1 MTKIIASLMLST
13 ALLPVAVS
21 KAASTVDKATNDTD
35 TAATMVATDQA
46 VNGQNNYVQSGKTPA
61 ATPATTSQATTST
74 ASASV
79 TSGSQASSTV
89 SRQDADA
96 SAANTTSTVAPA
108 RSVASRPV
116 ASSAAPTS
124 TPVSAASQ
132 ATSVGS
138 TAVSQAT
145 VTPTSA
151 ATVTTSATSSA
162 TNSATASEA
171 PVSATPTAD
180 QALSAVDEAT
190 AVASQ
195 ESIKQP
201 VAATSIVTHTVT
213 SAAPVRAE
221 SVANSAAMAIEP
233 EDMTVGSAADEAVAP
248 AMNDYQQTFFNQ
260 IKAGALEGWRKYGV
274 LPSITAAQAIIESDW
289 GRSALSTQGN
299 NLFGIKGAYQGQ
311 SIYFETNEWVNGQ
324 YITVR
329 AAFRQYPNWSAS
341 VEDHGAFLVDN
352 SRYHNLLG
360 VTDYQTVARLLQSD
374 GYATDP
380 NYATTLINTI
390 NSYRLQDW
398 DHEVTG
404 TTPEKPAENE
414 TAGTYKF
421 TKTVDIH
428 TAASMQ
434 SAVVGTYDAGESVHY
449 NGKVVAD
456 GYTWLRYQSYS
467 GATHYIAISG
477 DDSVT
482 VTPATGTF
490 KFTTTT
496 NIRDGASRSAK
507 IVGTY
512 DTGETVHY
520 NGKIEAEGITW
531 LRYQSYS
538 GATHYVAI
546 GDDVAVTAPSV
557 EAATGA
563 YRFTADTAIKSA
575 PRSTATTVGTYR
587 TGETVYYNGKVT
599 IDGQTWLRYRS
610 YSGADHYVAINGNLT
625 ENKPVV
631 TATSGTYRFQTTTA
645 IKGTPATNAATVGTY
660 YAGDTV
666 RYNAKVT
673 VNGQTWLRYQ
683 SYSGATH
690 YVAVDGSHTNAATTT
705 AKAGSFTFTT
715 TTNIRTAPS
724 TRASIAGEY
733 YPGDRVYYS
742 GTVVADGYT
751 WLKYL
756 SRSGAT
762 HYVAVVH

>member
-1 MTKIIASLMLST
+1 MKIGMTKIIASLMLST

-21 KAASTVDKATNDTD
+21 KAASTGDKATNDTD
-35 TAATMVATDQA
+35 TTAVATNQA
-46 VNGQNNYVQSGKTPA
+46 VNGQNNYVQSGKAPA
-61 ATPATTSQATTST
+61 VTSQAATST
-74 ASASV
+74 VAVSASA
-79 TSGSQASSTV
+79 TSSSQASSSQV
-89 SRQDADA
+89 DDA
-96 SAANTTSTVAPA
+96 SAANTTSTATAA
-108 RSVASRPV
+108 RSVTSQTI
-116 ASSAAPTS
+116 ASSAASTS
-124 TPVSAASQ
+124 TPVSVASQ
-132 ATSVGS
+132 APIVSS
-138 TAVSQAT
+138 AAVSQAT
-145 VTPTSA
+145 VTTTSA
-151 ATVTTSATSSA
+151 ATAVTSATSGVQ
-162 TNSATASEA
+162 NSAVTGEATEKAA
-171 PVSATPTAD
+171 PVAD
-180 QALSAVDEAT
+180 QALSAVDEKLAIT
-190 AVASQ
+190 SQ

-201 VAATSIVTHTVT
+201 ASATSIVDQMVT
-213 SAAPVRAE
+213 SAAPVQVK

-233 EDMTVGSAADEAVAP
+233 EDITIGSAADEAVAP
-248 AMNDYQQTFFNQ
+248 TMNDYQQTFFNQ

-274 LPSITAAQAIIESDW
+274 LPSITAAQAIIESNW

-324 YITVR
+324 YVTVR

-380 NYATTLINTI
+380 NYATALINTI
-390 NSYRLQDW
+390 NSYQLQNW
-398 DHEVTG
+398 DQEVIG
-404 TTPEKPAENE
+404 TTPEKPAENN
-414 TAGTYKF
+414 TTGTYKF

-467 GATHYIAISG
+467 GTTHYIAISG

-512 DTGETVHY
+512 DAGESVHY
-520 NGKIEAEGITW
+520 NGTIEAEGITW

-546 GDDVAVTAPSV
+546 GDDVADAAPSV
-557 EAATGA
+557 ESATGA

-575 PRSTATTVGTYR
+575 PRATATTVGTYR

-599 IDGQTWLRYRS
+599 IAGQTWLRYRS
-610 YSGADHYVAINGNLT
+610 YSGADHYVAINGNL
-625 ENKPVV
+625 NDSKPVV
-631 TATSGTYRFQTTTA
+631 TATSGTYRFQATTA
-645 IKGTPATNAATVGTY
+645 IKEAPAANATTVGTY

-690 YVAVDGSHTNAATTT
+690 YVALDGNQNNLTTTT
-705 AKAGSFTFTT
+705 AKTGSFTFTT